1 MTATSIRCPRLVL
14 GMACMLAAGA
24 LAQAAPTS
32 RQQALAHS
40 RRLQGEIRACK
51 KASREA
57 RRVGESAPQAPAHRP
72 PAAARPRLGGVF
84 CIALLGMG
92 ALTDPAV
99 LQALAQTDPT
109 DRYLTEATNGLA
121 ALDPVCGPAALAG
134 RVLPPCDPDY
144 RAGVLA
150 QARDILA
157 QARRLF
163 QDPEVLGAG
172 WCLRGESVSEAKE
185 RIALLQSDQL
195 AEFDRVSAQATALML
210 QLNRDAFQVQAAGA
224 GLHLG
229 QSALLAAGGGEAA
242 ATAAFALGQVGES
255 LSAVGYVIGGVA
267 DGFGEVGSLT
277 LAKRAAY
284 QRYANAQ
291 DALALNC
298 TGAPEAADDAS
309 LTSLTS
315 PQSAMDTA
323 LRGMSEGCA
332 LAARHHLDLPVCGAP
347 VAEAFRSHNATIAHL
362 YSHGIACLTAGILR
376 GRQAP
381 CPTTPLSDARSRSD
395 TFTYFDEFAG
405 LVGAAGDRTLSLGN
419 GLFAGS
425 RSLNLAANAAARAGS
440 TAEAADLFTGA
451 GAVALSAGTV
461 FAQGFDLL
469 RIAALSRV
477 WLTEVIQAFNAESM
491 AHLNEREAEDAVLA
505 GSAPEGESSTAEPV
519 PFVLAVAS
527 TPQTASSTAPAEVL
541 VLAGLSSSGPMDGA
555 TSGAP
560 RARTPGLLD
569 LLRRLLPCPRRAA
582 EGDL

>member
-1 MTATSIRCPRLVL
+1 MTATTIRYPRLAL
-14 GMACMLAAGA
+14 GLACLLAAGS

-32 RQQALAHS
+32 RQKALAHS
-40 RRLQGEIRACK
+40 RRLQCEIRACK
-51 KASREA
+51 KAAREA
-57 RRVGESAPQAPAHRP
+57 RRGEEPAPHAHRP

-134 RVLPPCDPDY
+134 RVLPPCDPEY

-157 QARRLF
+157 RARRLF
-163 QDPEVLGAG
+163 QDPEVLGTG
-172 WCLRGESVSEAKE
+172 WCLRGESEAEAKE

-195 AEFDRVSAQATALML
+195 AEFDQVSAHSSALML
-210 QLNRDAFQVQAAGA
+210 QLNRDAFRVQAAGA

-229 QSALLAAGGGEAA
+229 RSALLAAGGGEVA
-242 ATAAFALGQVGES
+242 ATAAFALGQVGDS
-255 LSAVGYVIGGVA
+255 LAVVGFMIGGVA
-267 DGFGEVGSLT
+267 DGFGEVGALT
-277 LAKRAAY
+277 SAKRAAY
-284 QRYANAQ
+284 QRYANTQ

-298 TGAPEAADDAS
+298 TGGPEGADDAS
-309 LTSLTS
+309 LTPLTS
-315 PQSAMDTA
+315 PLPAMETA
-323 LRGMSEGCA
+323 LRGMAEGCD
-332 LAARHHLDLPVCGAP
+332 LAARHHLDLPVCGTG
-347 VAEAFRSHNATIAHL
+347 VADAFRHHNVTIAHL

-381 CPTTPLSDARSRSD
+381 CPTTPLSDARTRSD
-395 TFTYFDEFAG
+395 AFTYFDEFAG
-405 LVGAAGDRTLSLGN
+405 LVSAAGDRTLGLGN

-425 RSLNLAANAAARAGS
+425 RSLAIAANAAARAGS
-440 TAEAADLFTGA
+440 TAQAADLFTGA
-451 GAVALSAGTV
+451 SAVALSAGTV
-461 FAQGFDLL
+461 YAQGFDLL

-491 AHLNEREAEDAVLA
+491 AHLNEREAEDAALSS
-505 GSAPEGESSTAEPV
+505 SAPEANASTAEPI
-519 PFVLAVAS
+519 PFVLAVSS
-527 TPQTASSTAPAEVL
+527 TPQAAAASSSAPAEVP
-541 VLAGLSSSGPMDGA
+541 VLAGLSSTGPMEGV

-560 RARTPGLLD
+560 RARTSGLLD
-569 LLRRLLPCPRRAA
+569 LLRQLLPCPRRAA